1 MITNI
6 TIGHNGRLGNQ
17 IFQYAILKVISL
29 EHGYNIILPKEN
41 SQNIIN
47 GRFNPSINGVDRYKL
62 DLYDCFNIKDNLDTK
77 ENIIKNIKFNYNE
90 NATMKLD
97 EQLISNTLDNTNYN
111 GFFQCIQYY
120 EKYQKELKDCLKFNH
135 NIEQLSILYIQ
146 NIKKHHNIEELITI
160 HIRRGDGVIDQGK
173 YQVLLSAEYYK
184 KLINKLSN
192 DKNKFLILSDDLK
205 WCKNNFTENNIIF
218 CEYNIPEI
226 QSHIID
232 FAILS
237 KGDKIIMSS
246 SSFSWWA
253 AFLSEASEIY
263 CPNRWYGTEY
273 SNLSEQNVRHLN
285 WIQVQYEG
293 LP

>member
-17 IFQYAILKVISL
+17 IFQYAMLKVISL

-41 SQNIIN
+41 SQNITN
-47 GRFNPSINGVDRYKL
+47 GRFNPSINTIDKYKL
-62 DLYDCFNIKDNLDTK
+62 DLYDCFNIKDNLDIK
-77 ENIIKNIKFNYNE
+77 ENIIKNIKFKYNE

-97 EQLISNTLDNTNYN
+97 EQLISKAVDNTNYN

-120 EKYQKELKDCLKFNH
+120 EKYQKELKDCLKFNYSV
-135 NIEQLSILYIQ
+135 EQFSNLYIEK
-146 NIKKHHNIEELITI
+146 IKKYYNIEELVTI
-160 HIRRGDGVIDQGK
+160 HIRRGDLAGDQGK
-173 YQVLLSAEYYK
+173 YQVLLSVEYYK

-192 DKNKFLILSDDLK
+192 DKNKFLILSDDLE
-205 WCKNNFTENNIIF
+205 WCKNNFIENNIIF
-218 CEYNIPEI
+218 CEYKTPVI
-226 QSHIID
+226 QPHIID

-253 AFLSEASEIY
+253 AFLSKASEIY

-273 SNLSEQNVRHLN
+273 SNFSEENVRHSN
-285 WIQVQYEG
+285 WIKIQYEG

>member
-17 IFQYAILKVISL
+17 IFQYAMLKVISL
-29 EHGYNIILPKEN
+29 KHGYKIVLPKEN
-41 SQNIIN
+41 SETIIN
-47 GRFNPSINGVDRYKL
+47 GRFNPSINGVDKYKL
-62 DLYDCFNIKDNLDTK
+62 DLYDCFYIKDNLETK

-90 NATMKLD
+90 NATMQLNEKLID
-97 EQLISNTLDNTNYN
+97 ESLDNTNYN

-120 EKYQKELKDCLKFNH
+120 EKYQKELKECLKFNYS
-135 NIEQLSILYIQ
+135 IEQLSNLYIK
-146 NIKKHHNIEELITI
+146 NTKKHYNIEELITI
-160 HIRRGDGVIDQGK
+160 HIRRGDLASDQGK

-192 DKNKFLILSDDLK
+192 NKNKFLILSDDLK
-205 WCKNNFTENNIIF
+205 WCKDNFTEDNVLF
-218 CEYNIPEI
+218 CEYKTPVI

-232 FAILS
+232 FAILT
-237 KGDKIIMSS
+237 KGDKIIMSP

-253 AFLSEASEIY
+253 AFLSEAKEIY
-263 CPNRWYGTEY
+263 CPNRWHGTEY
-273 SNLSEQNVRHLN
+273 SNFNEQNVRHSN